1 MPVSPRLFL
10 ILSAPPAYHSL
21 CLYYAILSAPI
32 RYASSPPPTPC
43 KFLCI
48 NLVRY
53 PRDTHRL
60 FEDAASK
67 ITM

>member
-1 MPVSPRLFL
+1 MPVSPPSIPSF
-10 ILSAPPAYHSL
+10 PSL
-21 CLYYAILSAPI
+21 PQPVSIYYAILLYCIIAHYSILP
-32 RYASSPPPTPC
+32 PC

-67 ITM
+67 ITI